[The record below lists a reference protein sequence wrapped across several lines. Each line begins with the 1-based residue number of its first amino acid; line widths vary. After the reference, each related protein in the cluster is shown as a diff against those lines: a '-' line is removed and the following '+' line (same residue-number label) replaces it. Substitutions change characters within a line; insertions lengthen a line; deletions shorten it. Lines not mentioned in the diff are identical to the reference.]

1 MQRDLC
7 TEMRRRSR
15 REQTCA
21 CRASSRWQGHVL
33 TASGPGGKQC
43 PKDFLPSR
51 VPLHHLT
58 GEVRPEVFSLS
69 EDWEL
74 K

>member
-7 TEMRRRSR
+7 TVMRRRSG

-21 CRASSRWQGHVL
+21 RRAASRWQGHVL
-33 TASGPGGKQC
+33 TASGPGEKQC
-43 PKDFLPSR
+43 PKDFLPGR
-51 VPLHHLT
+51 VPAPPSCSL
-58 GEVRPEVFSLS
+58 GPEVFSLG
-69 EDWEL
+69 EDWEP